1 MTERRKIS
9 WNNKY
14 QLDLGN
20 SQSSC
25 LIKPRGSHIDDSLK
39 FKILKEFYDKK
50 EDQDF
55 NFTSTLCFIFIRLKN
70 SQRIWRSPSSFNK
83 MFENKQYNIDCWS
96 RAQQKMKE
104 FIENETW
111 CYDSVNIHNYL
122 KQTLGLNIARSS
134 ITSHLKNH
142 FNYSFK
148 RVSSRPILA
157 DPIRWI
163 ILKAIFWAE
172 FGNIME
178 DRLVYVNVDEVLFTK
193 STKIN
198 YSWGKSGRQIIVSN
212 ISFVGSL
219 AMICAITSRG
229 GWFFSPL
236 TSKNNSLVFI
246 EFIKRLI
253 NWLTEDQSI
262 KLKDIVILLD
272 NSPIH
277 CSNETMKYLD
287 QIGWTIIFLA
297 PYSPEYA
304 PIELLFHMLKMNLA
318 KHCKGIKVNLSK
330 ENGKKSNKGM
340 NCFD

>member
-1 MTERRKIS
+1 MF
-9 WNNKY
+9 
-14 QLDLGN
+14 
-20 SQSSC
+20 
-25 LIKPRGSHIDDSLK
+25 HIHPFEEFSK
-39 FKILKEFYDKK
+39 NMKKILLHLTK
-50 EDQDF
+50 
-55 NFTSTLCFIFIRLKN
+55 CLKIN
-70 SQRIWRSPSSFNK
+70 
-83 MFENKQYNIDCWS
+83 NIILIVDPELNRRWKS
-96 RAQQKMKE
+96 LLK
-104 FIENETW
+104 NETW

-330 ENGKKSNKGM
+330 ENGKRAIKEWIALISHSDIISFWIKAM
-340 NCFD
+340 NNVKNSLN